1 MEEISLV
8 TEELEAI
15 QSIVQQVTSRYSSV
29 EAPDFIRDI
38 SVYSHEIPR
47 RLRIFL
53 NNFRLMEPPSGV
65 CLIKGYPID
74 QARVAKTPEDW
85 RLRPPTSVTLEE
97 EIVLLLFGALLGDIL
112 TWGTQQDGHL
122 VQDVFPIK
130 GYEYEQLG
138 AGSEEPLWWHTEDA
152 FHPYRADYLGLMC
165 LRNPDQVA
173 STVASLSMA
182 KIAECHIK
190 TLFKPYFSIRPDDSH
205 LGGSKSSNGSSNE
218 PQDDLLS
225 EAYQQ
230 IGEIYSA
237 PPKVPIL
244 FGNFNS
250 PYIRLD
256 RFLVEQ
262 PQDEAARL
270 ALDALMQSLDCILS
284 EVILQPGDLLF
295 LDNYRVVHGRQPF
308 KARYD
313 GYDRWLKRIN
323 IVRDLR
329 KSSGVRRDNLSRV
342 ILGTRVENYLSTSND

>member
-1 MEEISLV
+1 MEEISLAA
-8 TEELEAI
+8 EELEAI
-15 QSIVQQVTSRYSSV
+15 QSLVRQMAGRYASV
-29 EAPDFIRDI
+29 ENPDFIRDV
-38 SVYSHEIPR
+38 SVYSHEIPK

-53 NNFRLMEPPSGV
+53 NDFRLTEPPSGV
-65 CLIKGYPID
+65 CLIRGYPID
-74 QARVAKTPEDW
+74 QIKIAKTPERW
-85 RLRPPTSVTLEE
+85 MGRPLVSATLEE
-97 EIVLLLFGALLGDIL
+97 EILLALFGSLLGDIL

-152 FHPYRADYLGLMC
+152 FHPYRADYLGLLC
-165 LRNPDQVA
+165 LRNPDQIA

-182 KIAECHIK
+182 KIAECHVK
-190 TLFKPYFSIRPDDSH
+190 TLFKPCFSIRPDASH
-205 LGGSKSSNGSSNE
+205 MGESTSAPGGGNGS
-218 PQDDLLS
+218 QDDLLS

-230 IGEIYSA
+230 MNEIYSS
-237 PPKVPIL
+237 PPKISVL
-244 FGNFNS
+244 FGNSDS

-262 PQDEAARL
+262 PQEEAARL
-270 ALDALMQSLDCILS
+270 ALNALIQSLDSLLS

-308 KARYD
+308 KAKYD

-329 KSSGVRRDNLSRV
+329 KSSGVRRHNSSRV
-342 ILGTRVENYLSTSND
+342 ILGSGMENHTQADSA